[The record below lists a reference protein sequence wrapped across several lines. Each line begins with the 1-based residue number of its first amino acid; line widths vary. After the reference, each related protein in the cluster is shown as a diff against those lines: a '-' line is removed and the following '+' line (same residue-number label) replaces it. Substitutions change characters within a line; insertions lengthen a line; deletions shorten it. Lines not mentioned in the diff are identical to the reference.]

1 MRQGFGAFTLTH
13 ASTPLDLTSL
23 TLRHINRSG
32 EQDDMPSIGPPQG
45 YMDLPSAQSAAIGS
59 LVSVIGVVVDYLP
72 PKRAYGPES
81 TVSFKLQD
89 PRLRDAMYSGEG
101 LKVRFFG
108 DEKRFPPIKAK
119 GDIVLLRG
127 IRVHEYA
134 NEKML
139 MNQRE
144 TKYLV
149 FSGSRIP
156 TPAFKLQYMAGS
168 GNNKL
173 QCEGTC
179 DQNALSPP
187 VQDYIITMK
196 SEMDIPVQPVN
207 HMPAPTLPSPNRTAQ
222 PGPGNVAAPKALRGA
237 YSAKF
242 KLVKDLQHYVFSDI
256 CVEVVKTFTNNYG
269 NCELYVTDYTANNQ
283 MFYYAPPEEKPS
295 DLVRDGD
302 RYGYSGPSK
311 QKWPGPYGFL
321 VLKVNL
327 AEPHASFA
335 NQNLAKGDMIAL
347 ENVKVKLM
355 PDSSRLEGD
364 MWPDQNNPSK
374 VQVRKLRHDRKEI
387 INLCLRKE
395 EYWAARRTN
404 EAKQTAEEEPRLG
417 KRQKRKLRQLKREQ
431 EERQKAEKEAA
442 VAEK

>member
-1 MRQGFGAFTLTH
+1 
-13 ASTPLDLTSL
+13 
-23 TLRHINRSG
+23 
-32 EQDDMPSIGPPQG
+32 MPSIDPPQG
-45 YMDLPSAQSAAIGS
+45 YIDLPTVQSAATGS
-59 LVSVIGVVVDYLP
+59 LVSVVGVVVDYLP
-72 PKRAYGPES
+72 PKS
-81 TVSFKLQD
+81 TRGSELTVTFKLQD
-89 PRLRDAMYSGEG
+89 PRLRDAMCFGEG
-101 LKVRFFG
+101 LRVRFFG
-108 DEKRFPPIKAK
+108 SDEKKFPQIKAK

-127 IRVHEYA
+127 MRVLEYS
-134 NEKML
+134 NEKIL
-139 MNQRE
+139 MSHRE
-144 TKYLV
+144 TTQLV
-149 FSGSRIP
+149 VSGSRIP
-156 TPAFKLQYMAGS
+156 APAFKLQYMTGS

-207 HMPAPTLPSPNRTAQ
+207 HMPAHTLPSPNRAAQ

-335 NQNLAKGDMIAL
+335 NQNLAEGDMIAL

-364 MWPDQNNPSK
+364 MWPDQNNPNK
-374 VQVRKLRHDRKEI
+374 VQVRKLHHDRKEI

-417 KRQKRKLRQLKREQ
+417 KRQKKKLRQLKREQ
-431 EERQKAEKEAA
+431 EERQKAETEAA
-442 VAEK
+442 VTEK